1 MIKLNALY
9 FTVAFHQAL
18 KLSHTALGETAPG
31 KVVNLLSNDVNRFD
45 LISLLIN
52 SMWTAPTLTIIVGV
66 LLWIEIGWAGVI
78 GIAIVFI
85 VVPVQSKCAAVN
97 CNQTVS
103 N

>member
-1 MIKLNALY
+1 MLCSLPT
-9 FTVAFHQAL
+9 FLQAL

-52 SMWTAPTLTIIVGV
+52 SMWTAPTLAFIVGI
-66 LLWIEIGWAGVI
+66 LLWFEIGWAGVI

-85 VVPVQSKCAAVN
+85 VVPVQSECA
-97 CNQTVS
+97 TMG
-103 N
+103 